1 MTDER
6 WIKLMQDDN
15 TNLTKE
21 EIDTGW
27 HFCWE
32 FDGLLIGPGMEEMKF
47 CKCHEHSIPNQSG
60 SSV

>member
-6 WIKLMQDDN
+6 RIKLMQDDN

-21 EIDTGW
+21 EIDSGW

-32 FDGLLIGPGMEEMKF
+32 FDGLLIGPGMDEMKF
-47 CKCHEHSIPNQSG
+47 CTCLKANENS
-60 SSV
+60 